1 MTAALPRLNALHDPD
16 PDGGHASLLPPMLPA
31 VPLAPVAPVAPA
43 PVRAAAGPT
52 RAELY
57 RLLHM
62 VLEVLDGRRPA
73 AHIERYVAHT
83 CLQGL
88 RTRVTSAAGVRQTH
102 RLRNLHL
109 RRPAARSVELCAT
122 VQRGDRLVAAAGH
135 VEIGRH
141 GWRCTTLRFL

>member
-1 MTAALPRLNALHDPD
+1 VTTAAPRLHALTDFDH
-16 PDGGHASLLPPMLPA
+16 DGGGASLLPRVPASPA
-31 VPLAPVAPVAPA
+31 VPAVPA
-43 PVRAAAGPT
+43 PTRAATGPS

-73 AHIERYVAHT
+73 AHVERYVAHT
-83 CLQGL
+83 CLQAL
-88 RTRVTSAAGVRQTH
+88 RTRVSSQAGDRQTH

-122 VQRGDRLVAAAGH
+122 VQRGERLVAAAGH
-135 VEIGRH
+135 VEIGRN